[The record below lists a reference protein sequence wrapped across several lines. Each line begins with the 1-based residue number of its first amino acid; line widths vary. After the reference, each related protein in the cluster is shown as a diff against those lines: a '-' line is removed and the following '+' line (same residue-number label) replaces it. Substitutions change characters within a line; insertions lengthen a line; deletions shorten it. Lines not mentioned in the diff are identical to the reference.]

1 MSVLD
6 EIIRDATAD
15 SASTSNLL
23 RKVMV
28 VAHRLQAVEIRTW
41 VQRELNGYGL
51 PDDLPEYRKGI
62 TVNVRGHWTGMF
74 NSSATQLVSR
84 AGVPKEAAQDLFS
97 VSFHQALAELEEMA
111 TMSNDLGVPW
121 DAVDIGRHN
130 RLIDEGKVP
139 HLEGFYLFSAER
151 VVPPGLLSGI
161 INTVRNTAL
170 DLALGLQSADPEAG
184 DTAGPTVEDSEVRQV
199 VWNVTNNIYGHGNQV
214 AHGDDSILT
223 LTIETGDIAGLLRAG
238 RKLGLDDDGETML
251 AEAVVT
257 PDKERSER
265 IRSFLQKVREGGFL
279 VGTGLTANVVAD
291 RIDAL
296 IRMFFGQS

>member
-6 EIIRDATAD
+6 EIIRDATED

-41 VQRELNGYGL
+41 VQRELNGYGIAE
-51 PDDLPEYRKGI
+51 DLPEYRKGI
-62 TVNVRGHWTGMF
+62 SVNVRGHWTGMF
-74 NSSATQLVSR
+74 NSSATQIVSR
-84 AGVPKEAAQDLFS
+84 AGVPERAAQGLFS

-111 TMSNDLGVPW
+111 TVQNELGVPW

-130 RLIDEGKVP
+130 RMIDEGRVP

-151 VVPPGLLSGI
+151 IVTPGLLSGI

-170 DLALGLQSADPEAG
+170 DFALSLQSADPDAG
-184 DTAGPTVEDSEVRQV
+184 GPEGPTVADSEVRQV

-214 AHGDDSILT
+214 AHGDDSTLT
-223 LTIETGDIAGLLRAG
+223 LTIAAGDIAGLLRAG
-238 RKLGLDDDGETML
+238 RELGLDEEGETTL
-251 AEAVVT
+251 AQVVT
-257 PDKERSER
+257 SPPQGRSTR
-265 IRSFLQKVREGGFL
+265 LRSFLDKVREGGFL
-279 VGTGLTANVVAD
+279 VGTGVTANVAAD

-296 IRMFFGQS
+296 IRMFLGQV